1 MTKQVNRSSTRSVN
15 TYQGFHLPL
24 GLIAFTH
31 WVAAMVSVT
40 AALALILWSKSEAPD
55 THYRL
60 MVIGT
65 LLVSYPIYSALSVYS
80 FESTRASLATKISS
94 AWVSTGTAL
103 MLLAFISGTSAT
115 YPTQVIAIWFV
126 VSWIAQIAVAIA
138 LKEVVRAIA
147 ASRATTLNALV
158 IGTGDW
164 ATSIATQV
172 LDSSQWQLIGVID
185 ETTGS
190 TEEGVAKTILTDD
203 GRTIPVTGKLSE
215 LRNIVEAEQVRRIF
229 IALPAD
235 DPMLVQELYV
245 DLLDTTADVVWVV
258 RPTSMVLF
266 NPNVDSFEGA
276 RAVYLNASP
285 LTSYP
290 SSVFVK
296 HLADRLIALGL
307 LIALSPLL
315 VLLAVGVKLTSKGPV
330 FFVQERHGLNGNT
343 FKMWKFRSMRLHED
357 KAVKQATVGD
367 SRVTAIGRL
376 LRKSSMDELPQ
387 LFNVIWGDMSL
398 VGPRPHATQHNDY
411 YADKLTAYMAR
422 HRVKPGITGLA
433 QVNGFRGETD
443 TIDKMQSR
451 LKYDLEYINNWSL
464 RLDWEILLKTPKS
477 ILKHEAY

>member
-1 MTKQVNRSSTRSVN
+1 MGGRNGERHSRACRYLVEQNE
-15 TYQGFHLPL
+15 
-24 GLIAFTH
+24 
-31 WVAAMVSVT
+31 AA
-40 AALALILWSKSEAPD
+40 D

-147 ASRATTLNALV
+147 ANRATTLNALV

-172 LDSSQWQLIGVID
+172 LDSSQWHLIGVID
-185 ETTGS
+185 ETNGS
-190 TEEGVAKTILTDD
+190 SEEPEKTVLTDD
-203 GRTIPVTGKLSE
+203 GRTIPVIGKLAE
-215 LRNIVEAEQVRRIF
+215 LRSIVEADQVRRIF

-315 VLLAVGVKLTSKGPV
+315 VLLAVGVKLSSKGPV

-343 FKMWKFRSMRLHED
+343 FNMWKFRSMRLHQD

-367 SRVTAIGRL
+367 S
-376 LRKSSMDELPQ
+376 
-387 LFNVIWGDMSL
+387 
-398 VGPRPHATQHNDY
+398 
-411 YADKLTAYMAR
+411 
-422 HRVKPGITGLA
+422 PG
-433 QVNGFRGETD
+433 
-443 TIDKMQSR
+443 
-451 LKYDLEYINNWSL
+451 
-464 RLDWEILLKTPKS
+464 
-477 ILKHEAY
+477 

>member
-1 MTKQVNRSSTRSVN
+1 VTKQVSRSSARSVN

-24 GLIAFTH
+24 GLIAFMH

-40 AALALILWSKSEAPD
+40 VALAIILWSKSEAPD

-115 YPTQVIAIWFV
+115 YPAQVIAIWFV

-172 LDSSQWQLIGVID
+172 LDSSQWHLIGVID
-185 ETTGS
+185 ETNGS
-190 TEEGVAKTILTDD
+190 SEGPVKTVLTDD
-203 GRTIPVTGKLSE
+203 RRTIPVIGKLSQ
-215 LRNIVEAEQVRRIF
+215 LRSIVEAEQVRRIF

-307 LIALSPLL
+307 LIALSPFL
-315 VLLAVGVKLTSKGPV
+315 VLLAIGVKLSSKGPV

-343 FKMWKFRSMRLHED
+343 FNMWKFRSMRLHED
-357 KAVKQATVGD
+357 KVVKQATVGD

-387 LFNVIWGDMSL
+387 LINVLKGDMSL

-451 LKYDLEYINNWSL
+451 LQYDLEYINNWSL

>member
-1 MTKQVNRSSTRSVN
+1 VTKLIIRSSTRSVN

-24 GLIAFTH
+24 GLIAFMH
-31 WVAAMVSVT
+31 WVAAMVSATVS
-40 AALALILWSKSEAPD
+40 LAVILFSYSEAPD
-55 THYRL
+55 SQYRL

-65 LLVSYPIYSALSVYS
+65 LLVSYPIYSVLSVYS

-115 YPTQVIAIWFV
+115 YPTNIVAIWFV
-126 VSWIAQIAVAIA
+126 VSWAAQIAVAIA
-138 LKEVVRAIA
+138 LKEVIRAIA
-147 ASRATTLNALV
+147 ASRANTIKALV

-172 LDSSQWQLIGVID
+172 LDSPHWKLIGFVD
-185 ETTGS
+185 ETNGS
-190 TEEGVAKTILTDD
+190 ADASAEITLPHN
-203 GRTIPVTGKLSE
+203 GRTMPVIGQLSD
-215 LRNIVEAEQVRRIF
+215 LHGIVEAQQVRRIF
-229 IALPAD
+229 IALPTD

-266 NPNVDSFEGA
+266 NPNIDSFEGA

-296 HLADRLIALGL
+296 HLADRLIAFGL
-307 LIALSPLL
+307 LIALSPVL
-315 VLLAVGVKLTSKGPV
+315 VLLALGVKLTSKGPV
-330 FFVQERHGLNGNT
+330 FYVQERHGLNGNP
-343 FKMWKFRSMRLHED
+343 FKIWKFRSMRLHDDEE
-357 KAVKQATVGD
+357 VKQATVGD
-367 SRVTAIGRL
+367 SRVTALGRL
-376 LRKSSMDELPQ
+376 LRKTSMDELPQ

>member
-24 GLIAFTH
+24 GLIAFMH

-40 AALALILWSKSEAPD
+40 VALAVILLSQNEAVD

-94 AWVSTGTAL
+94 AWLSTGTAL

-115 YPTQVIAIWFV
+115 YPTQIVAIWFA
-126 VSWIAQIAVAIA
+126 VSWVAQIAVAVA

-172 LDSSQWQLIGVID
+172 FDSSQWQLIGVID
-185 ETTGS
+185 ETNGS
-190 TEEGVAKTILTDD
+190 SEEPAKTVLTDD
-203 GRTIPVTGKLSE
+203 GRTIPVIGELSQ
-215 LRNIVEAEQVRRIF
+215 LRSIVEAEQVRRIF

-307 LIALSPLL
+307 LIALSPFL
-315 VLLAVGVKLTSKGPV
+315 VLFAIGVKLSSKGPV

-343 FKMWKFRSMRLHED
+343 FNMWKFRSMRLHED
-357 KAVKQATVGD
+357 KVVKQATVGD

-387 LFNVIWGDMSL
+387 LINVLKGDMSL

-451 LKYDLEYINNWSL
+451 LQYDLEYINNWSL

>member
-1 MTKQVNRSSTRSVN
+1 M
-15 TYQGFHLPL
+15 
-24 GLIAFTH
+24 H

-40 AALALILWSKSEAPD
+40 VALAVILLSQNEAVD

-94 AWVSTGTAL
+94 AWLSTGTAL

-115 YPTQVIAIWFV
+115 YPTQIVAIWFA
-126 VSWIAQIAVAIA
+126 VSWVAQIAVAVA

-172 LDSSQWQLIGVID
+172 FDSSQWQLIGVID
-185 ETTGS
+185 ETNGS
-190 TEEGVAKTILTDD
+190 SEEPVKTVLTDD
-203 GRTIPVTGKLSE
+203 GRTIPVIGELSQ
-215 LRNIVEAEQVRRIF
+215 LRSIVEAEQVRRIF

-307 LIALSPLL
+307 LIALSPFL
-315 VLLAVGVKLTSKGPV
+315 VLFAIGVKLSSKGPV

-343 FKMWKFRSMRLHED
+343 FNMWKFRSMRLHED
-357 KAVKQATVGD
+357 KVVKQATVGD

-387 LFNVIWGDMSL
+387 LINVLKGDMSL

-451 LKYDLEYINNWSL
+451 LQYDLEYINNWSL

>member
-1 MTKQVNRSSTRSVN
+1 MEIVDGEN
-15 TYQGFHLPL
+15 
-24 GLIAFTH
+24 ACC
-31 WVAAMVSVT
+31 
-40 AALALILWSKSEAPD
+40 
-55 THYRL
+55 
-60 MVIGT
+60 
-65 LLVSYPIYSALSVYS
+65 
-80 FESTRASLATKISS
+80 
-94 AWVSTGTAL
+94 

-115 YPTQVIAIWFV
+115 YPTQIVAIWFA
-126 VSWIAQIAVAIA
+126 VSWVAQIAVAVA

-172 LDSSQWQLIGVID
+172 FDSSQWQLIGVID
-185 ETTGS
+185 ETNGS
-190 TEEGVAKTILTDD
+190 SEEPVKTVLTDD
-203 GRTIPVTGKLSE
+203 GRTIPVIGELSQ
-215 LRNIVEAEQVRRIF
+215 LRSIVEAEQVRRIF

-307 LIALSPLL
+307 LIALSPFL
-315 VLLAVGVKLTSKGPV
+315 VLFAIGVKLSSKGPV

-343 FKMWKFRSMRLHED
+343 FNMWKFRSMRLHED
-357 KAVKQATVGD
+357 KVVKQATVGD

-387 LFNVIWGDMSL
+387 LINVLKGDMSL

-411 YADKLTAYMAR
+411 YAGKLTAYMTR

-433 QVNGFRGETD
+433 QVKGFRGETE
-443 TIDKMQSR
+443 TLEKMQAR
-451 LKYDLEYINNWSL
+451 LEYDLQYINNWSL
-464 RLDWEILLKTPKS
+464 KLDWEILLKTPRS
-477 ILKHEAY
+477 VLEHEAY

>member
-1 MTKQVNRSSTRSVN
+1 M
-15 TYQGFHLPL
+15 
-24 GLIAFTH
+24 
-31 WVAAMVSVT
+31 
-40 AALALILWSKSEAPD
+40 
-55 THYRL
+55 
-60 MVIGT
+60 
-65 LLVSYPIYSALSVYS
+65 
-80 FESTRASLATKISS
+80 
-94 AWVSTGTAL
+94 
-103 MLLAFISGTSAT
+103 
-115 YPTQVIAIWFV
+115 
-126 VSWIAQIAVAIA
+126 
-138 LKEVVRAIA
+138 
-147 ASRATTLNALV
+147 
-158 IGTGDW
+158 
-164 ATSIATQV
+164 
-172 LDSSQWQLIGVID
+172 
-185 ETTGS
+185 
-190 TEEGVAKTILTDD
+190 
-203 GRTIPVTGKLSE
+203 IPV
-215 LRNIVEAEQVRRIF
+215 
-229 IALPAD
+229 
-235 DPMLVQELYV
+235 LVQELYV

-315 VLLAVGVKLTSKGPV
+315 VLLAVGVKLSSKGPV

-343 FKMWKFRSMRLHED
+343 FNMWKFRSMRLHED

-376 LRKSSMDELPQ
+376 LKVLHGRVAAALQ
-387 LFNVIWGDMSL
+387 RDMGRHVAGEVL
-398 VGPRPHATQHNDY
+398 DLMPQHNDY

-451 LKYDLEYINNWSL
+451 LQYDLEYINNWSL

-477 ILKHEAY
+477 ILARGLLSTISPPKSSGKRYTSAADDTHCRVALIRLASSSGRPLIEGLKLGCH